1 VTRKRQP
8 RCRYRMNYLGRH
20 FCREMWTRN
29 LMAEAEELHFG
40 CPENCAR
47 YLADIYDSADLEERI
62 EREYDG
68 VASGG
73 RVPPAK
79 KE

>member
-1 VTRKRQP
+1 MKRHP
-8 RCRYRMNYLGRH
+8 RCMYRMNYLGRH
-20 FCREMWTRN
+20 YCRWIWSKN
-29 LMAEAEELHFG
+29 LLAEAEELHHG
-40 CPENCAR
+40 CHANCPN
-47 YLADIYDSADLEERI
+47 YSADIYDSADLEERI